1 MARQILF
8 GTDVTAATA
17 NGIII
22 YKKDAAGEP
31 TALLATDDLNTAPE
45 IQFCR
50 NSSGECSPWIL
61 GEDLISW
68 SGTSGVAQTAQS
80 LSVVN
85 LLPTAAGNTVTL
97 KLIDKASGSEPYVR
111 ENIEF
116 KTGATANATAANM
129 HAAITTHIS
138 GSYNGMIGSLTAYGG
153 AATVVFAGHTYAGPT
168 ALGYNKQTNIELAFD
183 PGVDAAAGI
192 TVTDT
197 PATSTLGDSFIVADF
212 EKELSGERVGDY
224 YRVQQPNNTT
234 YYAVG
239 GQAYDVYALEW
250 GSRYK
255 QGQINKVDNNHVL
268 YISVPIAPSTWV
280 QNGGGSFETIMNGY
294 LAHTPASITIG
305 GVAL

>member
-17 NGIII
+17 NGIIV
-22 YKKDAAGEP
+22 YKKDANGEP
-31 TALLATDDLNTAPE
+31 AALTAGDTIDTAPE
-45 IQFCR
+45 IQFSR
-50 NSSGECSPWIL
+50 NGSGESSPWIK
-61 GEDLISW
+61 GADLISW

-85 LLPTAAGNTVTL
+85 GTPSGAGNTVTL
-97 KLIDKASGSEPYVR
+97 KLIDKSTNTEPFKR

-116 KTGATANATAANM
+116 VTGATANATAAAM
-129 HAAITTHIS
+129 HAAITTHIAAPYS
-138 GSYNGMIGSLTAYGG
+138 GMIGALTAYGG

-168 ALGYNKQTNIELAFD
+168 AAGYNSQTNIELAFD
-183 PGVDAAAGI
+183 PGVDTAAAI

-197 PATSTLGDSFIVADF
+197 PATSTLGDSFIISDF
-212 EKELSGERVGDY
+212 EKDLVGERSGDY
-224 YRVQQPNNTT
+224 YRLQQPNNLT

-239 GQAYDVYALEW
+239 GQVYDVYALEW

-268 YISVPIAPSTWV
+268 YVSVPIAPGTWV
-280 QNGGGSFETIMNGY
+280 QSGGGSFETIMNAY
-294 LAHTPASITIG
+294 LATTHATGAT